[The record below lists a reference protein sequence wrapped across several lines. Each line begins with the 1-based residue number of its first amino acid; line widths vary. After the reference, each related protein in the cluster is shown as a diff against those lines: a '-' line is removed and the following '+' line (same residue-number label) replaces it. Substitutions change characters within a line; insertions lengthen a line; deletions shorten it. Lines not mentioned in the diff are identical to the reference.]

1 MYKVPNITKTWSDL
15 ETTWW
20 HKEHILS
27 TAFVSCCKHCR
38 YMCIPILTPINDGLD
53 QIASLNMAAYVNP
66 VLDSECP

>member
-1 MYKVPNITKTWSDL
+1 MCKVLNITKTWSDI

-27 TAFVSCCKHCR
+27 TAFVSFCKHFRC
-38 YMCIPILTPINDGLD
+38 MCIPILTPINDGLD

-66 VLDSECP
+66 ILDSECP